1 MTHRHSSRKCVQSWT
16 RAGRNYTGAKVA
28 KDKGWRFGAV
38 MIVGLLTACGGQV
51 VTHGHIFTEEDL
63 RQVRE
68 GMSREQVTLA
78 LGTPDTK
85 STVGSETF
93 YYISTTE
100 KTVMFMEPRTTDRRV
115 VAVYFTKTGTVQ
127 RIANYGMQD
136 GRIIDFATR
145 ETPSHGSETG
155 LLKELF
161 RNIGRPGMGANP
173 D

>member
-1 MTHRHSSRKCVQSWT
+1 M
-16 RAGRNYTGAKVA
+16 AKVN
-28 KDKGWRFGAV
+28 GWRFSAV
-38 MIVGLLTACGGQV
+38 IVVGLLTACGGQV
-51 VTHGHIFTEEDL
+51 ITHGHIFTEEDL
-63 RQVRE
+63 RQVHE

-85 STVGSETF
+85 STAGLETF

-100 KTVMFMEPRTTDRRV
+100 KSVMFMEPTTTDRRV
-115 VAVYFTKTGTVQ
+115 VAIYFNKSGSVQ
-127 RIANYGMQD
+127 RIANYGLKD
-136 GRIIDFATR
+136 GRIIDFVTR

>member
-1 MTHRHSSRKCVQSWT
+1 MARIKSW
-16 RAGRNYTGAKVA
+16 RLS
-28 KDKGWRFGAV
+28 AV
-38 MIVGLLTACGGQV
+38 VFVGLLTACGGQV

-68 GMSREQVTLA
+68 GMTREQVILA

-85 STVGSETF
+85 SAVGAETF
-93 YYISTTE
+93 YYISSTE
-100 KTVMFMEPRTTDRRV
+100 KTVMFMPPQTTDRRV
-115 VAVYFTKTGTVQ
+115 VAVYFNKSGAVQ
-127 RIANYGMQD
+127 RIAHYGLQD
-136 GRIIDFATR
+136 GKIIDFVTR

-161 RNIGRPGMGANP
+161 RNIGRPNMGANP

>member
-1 MTHRHSSRKCVQSWT
+1 V
-16 RAGRNYTGAKVA
+16 V
-28 KDKGWRFGAV
+28 KDKSWRFGAV
-38 MIVGLLTACGGQV
+38 IVVGLLTGCGGQV

-63 RQVRE
+63 RQIRD
-68 GMSREQVTLA
+68 GMTREQVTLA

-100 KTVMFMEPRTTDRRV
+100 KTVMFMEPQTTDRRV
-115 VAVYFTKTGTVQ
+115 VAVYFTKNGTVQ
-127 RIANYGMQD
+127 RIANYGMKD
-136 GRIIDFATR
+136 GRIIDFVSR

>member
-1 MTHRHSSRKCVQSWT
+1 MV
-16 RAGRNYTGAKVA
+16 KV
-28 KDKGWRFGAV
+28 KGWRYGAV
-38 MIVGLLTACGGQV
+38 IIAGLLTGCGGHV

-63 RQVRE
+63 RQIRE
-68 GMSREQVTLA
+68 GMTREQVTLA

-100 KTVMFMEPRTTDRRV
+100 KTVMFMEPQTTDRRV
-115 VAVYFTKTGTVQ
+115 VAVYFNKTGTVQ
-127 RIANYGMQD
+127 RIANYGMKD
-136 GRIIDFATR
+136 GKIIDFVTR